1 MLQKFYSFFWPEVR
15 LFYGNSGAKILLA
28 FVIVKRNETVVRE
41 RPGELARFS
50 DTSSSIRIIGPWFPF
65 LLGGYYT
72 REDYYPSERRA
83 EVRRERRSCAFEIHA
98 FIQRGPSNPARQE
111 KCYEKWMGQFSISQR
126 LGPRTV
132 GISFYY
138 AYTHIY
144 LWHVRLSRARKHER
158 ASESFH
164 RTESVPRCRGI
175 FRRVVAEVS

>member
-1 MLQKFYSFFWPEVR
+1 M
-15 LFYGNSGAKILLA
+15 
-28 FVIVKRNETVVRE
+28 
-41 RPGELARFS
+41 ARFS

-72 REDYYPSERRA
+72 REDYYLSERRA

-144 LWHVRLSRARKHER
+144 LCHVRLSRARRHGTRSGRKFRSNGER
-158 ASESFH
+158 STMSRYSRACRPRSEFENH
-164 RTESVPRCRGI
+164 PP
-175 FRRVVAEVS
+175 